1 MIILRKK
8 KGFTLIELLAVIVIL
23 AIIALIAVPVIL
35 NIIDKANKSAFK
47 DTAYGII
54 SAGELYFAEQQ
65 LEVNGMQ
72 EEKTFTLPDT
82 TNTLGLKGNIP
93 TGTMTIT
100 RDGNISLMIKNDRY
114 CVTKG
119 YNDQD
124 IKVTEDPTNCEIPSG
139 EANQRRNKSNN
150 KCKRKYTI

>member
-1 MIILRKK
+1 MQKK
-8 KGFTLIELLAVIVIL
+8 KNAFTLIELLAVIVML
-23 AIIALIAVPVIL
+23 AIIALPVIL
-35 NIIDKANKSAFK
+35 NIIYKANKVAFK
-47 DTAYGII
+47 DSAYGVLN
-54 SAGELYFAEQQ
+54 AAEYYYAASQ
-65 LEVNGMQ
+65 LGIEGPMESVQM
-72 EEKTFTLPDT
+72 DT
-82 TNTLGLKGNIP
+82 TDPRLELKGSIP
-93 TGTMTIT
+93 NGKVIIT
-100 RDGNISLMIKNDRY
+100 RDGDISLMIKNDRY